1 MVFGSK
7 VLPFFSTKYWSTNS
21 NNVFISYRGKRFDY
35 EIDKIENYRKRNL
48 RRNNVQSYN
57 HISLRKKFLF
67 HCLVSFICVLNL
79 RILKTIQ
86 YQTREIKCGYRGL
99 KFD

>member
-1 MVFGSK
+1 MDQKFYHSILQNIGQQTIIMFLFHTEEKDLIMEVTR
-7 VLPFFSTKYWSTNS
+7 L
-21 NNVFISYRGKRFDY
+21 
-35 EIDKIENYRKRNL
+35 KIRKRNL

>member
-1 MVFGSK
+1 MDQKFYHSFLQNIGQQTLIMFLFHTEEKDLIMEVTR
-7 VLPFFSTKYWSTNS
+7 L
-21 NNVFISYRGKRFDY
+21 
-35 EIDKIENYRKRNL
+35 KIRKRNL